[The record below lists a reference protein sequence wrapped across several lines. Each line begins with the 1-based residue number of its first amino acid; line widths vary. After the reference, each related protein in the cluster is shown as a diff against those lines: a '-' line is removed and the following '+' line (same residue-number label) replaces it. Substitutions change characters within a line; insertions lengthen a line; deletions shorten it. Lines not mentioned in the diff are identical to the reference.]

1 MFDLFAPSHIIILL
15 AVALVVVGPK
25 DLPKLMHMVG
35 KWVGKAR
42 GLASEFKKSFD
53 DMARESEL
61 DELRKEIESLRQH
74 QAVTGLEAD
83 LNAPLETPT
92 ISTVTS
98 ELDIGPEP
106 RSGELRVTEAPR
118 SGELRVT
125 EAPPAMAETKPAA
138 VPEAAAGSPR
148 Q

>member
-25 DLPKLMHMVG
+25 DLPKLMHMLG
-35 KWVGKAR
+35 KWAGKAR

-74 QAVTGLEAD
+74 QAVTGREAD
-83 LNAPLETPT
+83 LNAPLATPT

-106 RSGELRVTEAPR
+106 RSGELRVTAP
-118 SGELRVT
+118 
-125 EAPPAMAETKPAA
+125 PPAMAETKPAA
-138 VPEAAAGSPR
+138 VSEAAAGSPR

>member
-1 MFDLFAPSHIIILL
+1 MFDLFSSSHILILL

-53 DMARESEL
+53 DMARQSEL
-61 DELRKEIESLRQH
+61 DELRKEIEALRSH
-74 QAVTGLEAD
+74 QTITGLESD
-83 LNAPLETPT
+83 LNAPMETTP
-92 ISTVTS
+92 VTNIATDDVMHD
-98 ELDIGPEP
+98 LDIGPEP
-106 RSGELRVTEAPR
+106 RTGEFKVTDAAP
-118 SGELRVT
+118 
-125 EAPPAMAETKPAA
+125 PPAMMSEP
-138 VPEAAAGSPR
+138 SR

>member
-61 DELRKEIESLRQH
+61 DELRKEIESLRNH

-83 LNAPLETPT
+83 LNAPLETPP
-92 ISTVTS
+92 VMG

-106 RSGELRVTEAPR
+106 RSGEFRVTESVPLAADTQAPQ
-118 SGELRVT
+118 
-125 EAPPAMAETKPAA
+125 A
-138 VPEAAAGSPR
+138 VPQAVSEPSR

>member
-1 MFDLFAPSHIIILL
+1 MFDLFSSSHILILL

-53 DMARESEL
+53 DMARQSEL
-61 DELRKEIESLRQH
+61 DELRKEIEALRSH
-74 QAVTGLEAD
+74 QTITGLESD
-83 LNAPLETPT
+83 LNAPMETTPVT
-92 ISTVTS
+92 NTVANTATGDVMHD
-98 ELDIGPEP
+98 LDIGPEP
-106 RSGELRVTEAPR
+106 RTGEFKITDTAP
-118 SGELRVT
+118 
-125 EAPPAMAETKPAA
+125 PPAMMSGP
-138 VPEAAAGSPR
+138 SR

>member
-1 MFDLFAPSHIIILL
+1 MFDLFSSSHILILL

-53 DMARESEL
+53 DMARQSEL
-61 DELRKEIESLRQH
+61 DELRKEIEALRSH
-74 QAVTGLEAD
+74 QTMETAPGTNDVTGH
-83 LNAPLETPT
+83 
-92 ISTVTS
+92 VMH

-106 RSGELRVTEAPR
+106 RSGEFKVTDTAP
-118 SGELRVT
+118 
-125 EAPPAMAETKPAA
+125 PPAMMSEP
-138 VPEAAAGSPR
+138 SR